1 MKAETTRSLNKF
13 FIIWGGQAFSLLG
26 SQLVQFALIWYLTQ
40 QTGSATVLAIA
51 SFVGLLPPTLFGPL
65 AGTLVDRWPRRWV
78 MVGADTLV
86 MGATLLLLGLF
97 ASGRVEIWHIY
108 LILFIRALGGAFHVP
123 AMQASTSLM
132 VPAQHLTRIAGLNQM
147 LNGGLNILAA
157 PLGAVLV
164 QSLTMPQ
171 ILLIDALTA
180 LLAIGPLL
188 VLRVPQPPAGDSPKT
203 GSVMNEM
210 KAGFRYVWQWP
221 GLRMLIAIALV
232 LNFIFTPAFSLLPL
246 LVTTHFKGDA
256 LQLGSLNAAF
266 GAGVLL
272 GGLLLGVWG
281 GFQRRIMT
289 SLMGLLI
296 LGISVLLFSFVPAG
310 FFPLAVGCLFIFGI
324 GQPVTNGPIFA
335 ILQAVVA
342 PDMQGRVFT
351 VLGSLAGGMAPIGLL
366 LIGPLADLFGVR
378 VWYAIAGVVCISLT
392 TIGFFNPHLT
402 NLENNHTPPP
412 NSQQKIAPSPS

>member
-1 MKAETTRSLNKF
+1 MKTETTHSLSKF

-78 MVGADTLV
+78 MVGADALV
-86 MGATLLLLGLF
+86 MGATLLLLVLF

-132 VPAQHLTRIAGLNQM
+132 VPPQHLTRIAGLNQM
-147 LNGGLNILAA
+147 LNGGLNIVAA

-164 QSLTMPQ
+164 QSLAMPQ

-188 VLRVPQPPAGDSPKT
+188 VLSVPQPPAGDTPKT

-232 LNFIFTPAFSLLPL
+232 LNFIFAPAFSLLPL

-256 LQLGSLNAAF
+256 LQLGSLDAAF

-281 GFQRRIMT
+281 GFQRRILT

-296 LGISVLLFSFVPAG
+296 LGVSVLLFSFVPAG
-310 FFPLAVGCLFIFGI
+310 MFPLAVVCLFIFGI
-324 GQPVTNGPIFA
+324 GQPVTNGPILA

-402 NLENNHTPPP
+402 NLESNHTPPP